1 MKHIDFNSILLVF
14 DMFFF
19 TINHHHNLTT
29 TTTTI
34 IENIVIIISLH
45 CTVPEC
51 FAEPSSSLVVQP
63 KLQHSMLQTYSLH
76 PSLMRHHTARCKDK
90 IIPNSLHKKQAKKQV
105 NNCVNAV
112 QRIFSAIGHPQC
124 SQSSQLHWESKFA
137 SWPNDDQRITQCS
150 PEILARQVK
159 DHSWP
164 VRQKYAPQVHFSGG
178 GGGGWREGHGPAR
191 FEKFWS

>member
-1 MKHIDFNSILLVF
+1 MTVNETHRLQFYFISLWYV
-14 DMFFF
+14 FF
-19 TINHHHNLTT
+19 TISHHHNLTT

-34 IENIVIIISLH
+34 IENIVIIIRIISLH

-63 KLQHSMLQTYSLH
+63 KLPHSMLQTYSLH

-90 IIPNSLHKKQAKKQV
+90 IIPNSLHKKQPNKQV

-112 QRIFSAIGHPQC
+112 QLIFSAIGHPQC

-150 PEILARQVK
+150 PENLAQQVK

-164 VRQKYAPQVHFSGG
+164 GQ
-178 GGGGWREGHGPAR
+178 
-191 FEKFWS
+191 